1 MNIPH
6 SLIPHQNMKIHLIA
20 AIAKNNA
27 IGKDNQLLWHIKD
40 HLQLFKKTTLNNV
53 IIMGRKSY
61 ESIGRPLP
69 KRTNVVITR
78 KRDYQPEGVLVFN
91 SLNNAFDHFRKT
103 EAEVFVIGGGEIY
116 RQSLDDAH
124 VLHISHVDVSVEDA
138 DTFFPK
144 VKWEEWRV
152 EESETFEASDTND
165 FGFTYRRYLRKSE

>member
-1 MNIPH
+1 
-6 SLIPHQNMKIHLIA
+6 MKIHLIA

-40 HLQLFKKTTLNNV
+40 DLQLFKKTTLNNV

>member
-1 MNIPH
+1 M
-6 SLIPHQNMKIHLIA
+6 QIHLIA
-20 AIAKNNA
+20 AIAQNNA

-40 HLQLFKKTTLNNV
+40 DLQLFKKTTLNNV

-78 KRDYQPEGVLVFN
+78 KRDYQPEGVMVFN
-91 SLNNAFDHFRKT
+91 SLNQAFDHFRKT
-103 EAEVFVIGGGEIY
+103 ESEVFVIGGGEIY

-124 VLHISHVDVSVEDA
+124 VLHISHVDVSVEEA

-144 VKWEEWRV
+144 VKWEEWKVV
-152 EESETFEASDTND
+152 EEQSFDASEVND
-165 FGFTYRRYLRKSE
+165 FSFTYRHYEKV

>member
-1 MNIPH
+1 
-6 SLIPHQNMKIHLIA
+6 MKIHIIA
-20 AIAKNNA
+20 AIAQNNA

-40 HLQLFKKTTLNNV
+40 DLQLFKKTTLNNV

-91 SLNNAFDHFRKT
+91 SLNKAFDHFRKT
-103 EAEVFVIGGGEIY
+103 ESEVFVIGGGEIY

-124 VLHISHVDVSVEDA
+124 VLHISHVDVSVENA
-138 DTFFPK
+138 DTFFPN
-144 VKWEEWRV
+144 VKWEEWEV
-152 EESETFEASDTND
+152 EFETSFEKSASND
-165 FGFTYRRYLRKSE
+165 HDFTYKRYVKADKKG

>member
-1 MNIPH
+1 M
-6 SLIPHQNMKIHLIA
+6 QIHLIA
-20 AIAKNNA
+20 AIAQNNA

-40 HLQLFKKTTLNNV
+40 DLQLFKRTTLNHV

-78 KRDYQPEGVLVFN
+78 KIDYQPEGVVVFN
-91 SLNNAFDHFRKT
+91 SLNDAFDHFKET
-103 EAEVFVIGGGEIY
+103 EDEVFVIGGGEIY

-124 VLHISHVDVSVEDA
+124 VLHISHVDTSVEDA

-144 VKWEEWRV
+144 VKWEEWKTTS
-152 EESETFEASDTND
+152 EECYKASEVND
-165 FGFTYRRYLRKSE
+165 FAFEYKTYTRL